1 MPLFDSV
8 LNSFATAGTGGFG
21 IKNASIGAYDSYYLQ
36 GVIAVFMLLFG
47 VNFNIYYLL
56 LAKDFKQI
64 FKNEELRFYVITV
77 LASVIVIA
85 INIHSMFSSWFD
97 AFHHSFF
104 QVASIITTTGF
115 ATTDFS
121 LWPELSRY
129 ILVVLMLMG
138 ACAGSTGGG
147 FKVSRVLILFK
158 SLRNEM
164 QRVVHPRSVKVLRI
178 DGKVQN
184 EALVRNVSM
193 YLVAYVIVLIVST
206 LLISVDNF
214 SFTTNATAV
223 ISCMNNIG
231 PGLDLVGPTGNFGS
245 FSWFSKLI
253 LSADMI
259 IGRLE
264 IFPVLALFSPSL
276 WKRCN

>member
-1 MPLFDSV
+1 
-8 LNSFATAGTGGFG
+8 
-21 IKNASIGAYDSYYLQ
+21 
-36 GVIAVFMLLFG
+36 
-47 VNFNIYYLL
+47 
-56 LAKDFKQI
+56 
-64 FKNEELRFYVITV
+64 
-77 LASVIVIA
+77 
-85 INIHSMFSSWFD
+85 
-97 AFHHSFF
+97 
-104 QVASIITTTGF
+104 
-115 ATTDFS
+115 
-121 LWPELSRY
+121 
-129 ILVVLMLMG
+129 MLMG

-147 FKVSRVLILFK
+147 LKVSRVLILFK
-158 SLRNEM
+158 ALRNEM

-214 SFTTNATAV
+214 SLTTNATAV

-231 PGLDLVGPTGNFGS
+231 PGLDLVGPTGNFGN
-245 FSWFSKLI
+245 FSWFSKLV